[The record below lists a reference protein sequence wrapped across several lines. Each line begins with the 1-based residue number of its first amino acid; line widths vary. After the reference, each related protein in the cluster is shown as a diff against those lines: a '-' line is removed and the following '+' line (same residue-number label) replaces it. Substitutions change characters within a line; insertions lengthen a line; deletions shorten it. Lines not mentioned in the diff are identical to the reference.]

1 MRLSRVLIAG
11 AAVAAAGIATSAF
24 TASNSLEDNTI
35 AGYDA
40 AQVAGVIVSNIK
52 YVQAADAAKLAKVEF
67 TADKST
73 IGSDATLTLYK
84 VTAAVGDD
92 ESLTAPSVC
101 APTGAAAPFVIV
113 CTLQTPIDLEAFD
126 KVGLTVVSQ

>member
-24 TASNSLEDNTI
+24 TASNSLEDDTI

-40 AQVAGVIVSNIK
+40 AAVAGVNVSNIK
-52 YVQAADAAKLAKVEF
+52 YVQDTDPSKLAKVEF

-73 IGSDATLTLYK
+73 IGSDATLTFYK

-92 ESLTAPSVC
+92 EALTAPSDC
-101 APTGAAAPFVIV
+101 DPTGAAAPFVIV
-113 CTLQTPIDLEAFD
+113 CTMQAPLDLEAFD